1 MSFRDSLVAAR
12 FALMSFKNLTLEF
25 QGPIAI
31 ATLQRPSKRN
41 ALSLELMQELIGLFG
56 VLEQDPEVRCV
67 ILAAAGKVFSAGH
80 DLSEMLGCSV
90 GEYRQL
96 FETCTQLMEKL
107 QSIPQPVIAEVQ
119 GMATAAGCQ
128 LVATCDLV
136 VAADEATFATPGVRI
151 GLFCST
157 PMVALSRAIGRK
169 RAMQMLLTGEPIDAE
184 TAAEWGLVNFTVA
197 ADELREATL
206 TLAKR
211 IVEGSAYTLNV
222 GKHAF
227 YAQIDLDQQ
236 RAYTLTKEVMTN
248 NAMAADAQ
256 EGISAFLEK
265 RAATWSGK

>member
-1 MSFRDSLVAAR
+1 
-12 FALMSFKNLTLEF
+12 MSFKNLTLDF
-25 QGPIAI
+25 QDSIAI
-31 ATLQRPSKRN
+31 ATLHRPSKRN
-41 ALSLELMQELIGLFG
+41 ALSLELMQELIGLLG
-56 VLEQDPEVRCV
+56 VLEQDQDVRCI
-67 ILAAAGKVFSAGH
+67 ILAAAGKAFCAGH

-90 GEYRQL
+90 DEYRQL

-128 LVATCDLV
+128 LVASCDLV

-169 RAMQMLLTGEPIDAE
+169 RAMQMLLTGEPIDSE
-184 TAAEWGLVNFTVA
+184 TAAEWGLVNFIVS
-197 ADELREATL
+197 ADELRGATL
-206 TLAKR
+206 TLATR
-211 IVEGSAYTLNV
+211 ITEASAFTVGV
-222 GKHAF
+222 GKQAF
-227 YAQIDLDQQ
+227 YSQIDLDQQ
-236 RAYTLTKEVMTN
+236 RAYAFAKEVMTN

-265 RAATWSGK
+265 RVAAWSGK

>member
-1 MSFRDSLVAAR
+1 
-12 FALMSFKNLTLEF
+12 
-25 QGPIAI
+25 
-31 ATLQRPSKRN
+31 
-41 ALSLELMQELIGLFG
+41 MQELIGLLG
-56 VLEQDPEVRCV
+56 VLEQDQDVRCI
-67 ILAAAGKVFSAGH
+67 ILAAAGKAFCAGH

-90 GEYRQL
+90 DEYRQL

-128 LVATCDLV
+128 LVASCDLV

-169 RAMQMLLTGEPIDAE
+169 RAMQMLLTGEPIDSE
-184 TAAEWGLVNFTVA
+184 TAAEWGLVNFIVS
-197 ADELREATL
+197 ADELRGATL
-206 TLAKR
+206 TLATR
-211 IVEGSAYTLNV
+211 ITEASAFTVGV
-222 GKHAF
+222 GKQAF
-227 YAQIDLDQQ
+227 YSQIDLDQQ
-236 RAYTLTKEVMTN
+236 RAYAFAKEVMTN

-265 RAATWSGK
+265 RVAAWSGK